1 MFERITAMLS
11 DYLKVDKSKITRDTD
26 IKKDLKADSLL
37 VVEMLFAL
45 EDETGITIPD
55 EMVEELTNVG
65 KLTDYIEANMPK
77 GK

>member
-1 MFERITAMLS
+1 MYEKIVDMLS

-37 VVEMLFAL
+37 VVEMLVAL

-55 EMVEELTNVG
+55 EMVEQLTNVG
-65 KLTDYIEANMPK
+65 ALTDYIEANMQK
-77 GK
+77 

>member
-1 MFERITAMLS
+1 MYEKIVDMLS
-11 DYLKVDKSKITRDTD
+11 DYLKVDKSKITGDTD

-55 EMVEELTNVG
+55 EMVEQLTNVG
-65 KLTDYIEANMPK
+65 ALTDYIEANMQK
-77 GK
+77 

>member
-1 MFERITAMLS
+1 M
-11 DYLKVDKSKITRDTD
+11 DKSKITRDTD

>member
-1 MFERITAMLS
+1 MYEKIVDMLS

-45 EDETGITIPD
+45 EDETGIIIPD
-55 EMVEELTNVG
+55 EKDEELTKVG
-65 KLTDYIEANMPK
+65 ALVDYIEANTAK
-77 GK
+77 

>member
-1 MFERITAMLS
+1 MLS

-55 EMVEELTNVG
+55 EMVEQLTNVG
-65 KLTDYIEANMPK
+65 ALTDYIEANMQK
-77 GK
+77 

>member
-1 MFERITAMLS
+1 MYEKIVDMMS

-55 EMVEELTNVG
+55 EMVEQLTNVG
-65 KLTDYIEANMPK
+65 ALTDYIEAKMQK
-77 GK
+77 

>member
-1 MFERITAMLS
+1 MYEKIVDMLS

-55 EMVEELTNVG
+55 EMVEQLTDVG
-65 KLTDYIEANMPK
+65 ALTDYIEANMQK
-77 GK
+77 

>member
-1 MFERITAMLS
+1 MFERITARLS

>member
-55 EMVEELTNVG
+55 EMVEELTDVG

>member
-1 MFERITAMLS
+1 MYEKIVDMLS

-55 EMVEELTNVG
+55 EMVEQLTNVG
-65 KLTDYIEANMPK
+65 ALTDYIEANMQK
-77 GK
+77 

>member
-1 MFERITAMLS
+1 MYEKIVDMLS

-45 EDETGITIPD
+45 ADETGITIPD
-55 EMVEELTNVG
+55 EMVEQLTNVG
-65 KLTDYIEANMPK
+65 ALTDYIEANMQK
-77 GK
+77 